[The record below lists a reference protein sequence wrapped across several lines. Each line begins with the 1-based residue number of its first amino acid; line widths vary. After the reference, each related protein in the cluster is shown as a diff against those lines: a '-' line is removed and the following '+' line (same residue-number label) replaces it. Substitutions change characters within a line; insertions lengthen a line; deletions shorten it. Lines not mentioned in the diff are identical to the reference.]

1 MENNLTRA
9 TALREPIK
17 LLIRLINQHLM
28 SRIEKSE
35 VTDEFSLAS
44 AVIAARAVAG
54 LTQEELA
61 DRMNAKQ
68 SLVARIESGDQ
79 NITVKTL
86 LQVAEAT
93 GTHLKISFEQ

>member
-1 MENNLTRA
+1 
-9 TALREPIK
+9 
-17 LLIRLINQHLM
+17 M
-28 SRIEKSE
+28 SN
-35 VTDEFSLAS
+35 VTDLKKQWLKDREFKASYEGMADELALAS